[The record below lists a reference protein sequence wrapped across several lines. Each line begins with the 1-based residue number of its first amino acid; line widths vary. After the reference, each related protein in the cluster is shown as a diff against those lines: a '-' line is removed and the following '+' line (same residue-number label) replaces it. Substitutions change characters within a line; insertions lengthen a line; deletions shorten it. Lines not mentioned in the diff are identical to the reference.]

1 MKQLI
6 KKQNSK
12 FTPYWNYSV
21 EGLVQDARKQQQD
34 YLDKPA
40 QWHID
45 EIVELNKRLKSK
57 VNNDT
62 PIDIERITKNI
73 NEYIETAKTILQY
86 SVEEYYYTY
95 LRHTCDFKLLF
106 EQRTE
111 SVRFVSLHN
120 LVFGKGQKVSALNK
134 KRRVQK
140 TRLFCLL

>member
-21 EGLVQDARKQQQD
+21 EGLVQEARKQQQD

-45 EIVELNKRLKSK
+45 EVVELNRRFKEKL
-57 VNNDT
+57 NDDK

-86 SVEEYYYTY
+86 SVEEYYDKY
-95 LRHTCDFKLLF
+95 LCYVCDLTGECIPYDTEYYCIEYNEDVYIVLSKNGLKQFI
-106 EQRTE
+106 EQATE
-111 SVRFVSLHN
+111 IL
-120 LVFGKGQKVSALNK
+120 K
-134 KRRVQK
+134 
-140 TRLFCLL
+140 